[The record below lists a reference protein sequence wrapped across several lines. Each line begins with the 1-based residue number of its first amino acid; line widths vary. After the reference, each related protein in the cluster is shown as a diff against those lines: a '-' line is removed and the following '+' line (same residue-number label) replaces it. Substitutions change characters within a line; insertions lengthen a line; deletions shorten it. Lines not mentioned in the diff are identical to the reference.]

1 MSSFIPAYVAMIA
14 LTALTIGW
22 AAVLARK
29 SGGRTHQVFL
39 FFVVVNDL
47 AGLSDI
53 LFRFFPA
60 RLGAA
65 IGGPTPAISGFLVFP
80 VMAAFSY
87 LVIAWLLALGDV
99 PFPGTLKKIFVGYWG
114 LLFFG
119 FLAAEFRQIGYR
131 DPRLSYFLEPF
142 FNAAIVGSGMGA
154 ALFVLRRIRTVADP
168 RERRYIR
175 AVCGYV
181 LVAFCGFI
189 VLFFI
194 PLPVEKDW
202 KILVRS
208 LIGIAYLLP
217 LLARMTGHSR
227 EMGKALAAHL
237 ARDTE
242 SLGRWL
248 EAQNL
253 SSRERQIAR
262 HVLEGKG
269 NAEIGKELFIGLRTV
284 ESHLYSIYK
293 KLGVRNRLQ
302 LARLAAA
309 GSERRDDP
317 MPQGSGSDSH

>member
-1 MSSFIPAYVAMIA
+1 MSSFIPAYVVVIA

-22 AAVLARK
+22 AAGLARK
-29 SGGRTHQVFL
+29 SGARTHQVFL

-60 RLGAA
+60 RLGPAY
-65 IGGPTPAISGFLVFP
+65 GGLGPVISGFLVFP
-80 VMAAFSY
+80 LMAAFSY
-87 LVIAWLLALGDV
+87 LAVDWLLSLGDV
-99 PFPGTLKKIFVGYWG
+99 PFPKVWKRIYTGYWG

-131 DPRLSYFLEPF
+131 DPRLSHFLEPF
-142 FNAAIVGSGMGA
+142 FNAAIVGSSMGA
-154 ALFVLRRIRTVADP
+154 ALFVLIRGRAVVEP
-168 RERRYIR
+168 LERRFIR

-181 LVAFCGFI
+181 FVAFILFG

-194 PLPVEKDW
+194 PLPVEQDGM
-202 KILVRS
+202 ILFRS
-208 LIGIAYLLP
+208 ILGIVYLLP
-217 LLARMTGHSR
+217 LLARMTGHSQ
-227 EMGKALAAHL
+227 ETGKALAAHL

-317 MPQGSGSDSH
+317 LPRGSGSDSH

>member
-1 MSSFIPAYVAMIA
+1 MSSFIPAYVVVIA

-22 AAVLARK
+22 AAGLARK
-29 SGGRTHQVFL
+29 SGARTHQMFL

-60 RLGAA
+60 RLGTAY
-65 IGGPTPAISGFLVFP
+65 GGLGPVISGFLVFP
-80 VMAAFSY
+80 LMAAFSY
-87 LVIAWLLALGDV
+87 LAVDWLLSLGDV
-99 PFPGTLKKIFVGYWG
+99 PFPKVWKRIYAGYWG

-119 FLAAEFRQIGYR
+119 FLAAEIRQIGYR
-131 DPRLSYFLEPF
+131 DPRLSHFLEPF
-142 FNAAIVGSGMGA
+142 FNAAIIGSSLGA
-154 ALFVLRRIRTVADP
+154 ALFVLIRSRAVAEP
-168 RERRYIR
+168 LERRFIR
-175 AVCGYV
+175 AVCVYV
-181 LVAFCGFI
+181 FVAFILFGI
-189 VLFFI
+189 LFFI
-194 PLPVEKDW
+194 PLPVEKDGM
-202 KILVRS
+202 ILFRS
-208 LIGIAYLLP
+208 ILGIAYLLP

-227 EMGKALAAHL
+227 ETGKALTAHL

-309 GSERRDDP
+309 GSERREDP
-317 MPQGSGSDSH
+317 RPRVSGSDSH